1 MYHIYAQINS
11 NSYYKEDI
19 SLFYH
24 KADKRVV
31 NINLKVV
38 KHNKATVG
46 LLTVS
51 KMSQNKIMLKTL
63 NGNISSP
70 MYASTSLFIS
80 ALVTCCWKSSRG
92 GLAGVGNNG
101 NDNLLSAS
109 VSLRVYSYS
118 LELACCRWRCFDR
131 LEVVFTAV
139 EVFLTWAQCSYIVQ
153 SRLCPFAQLIRS
165 NVHTSIP

>member
-11 NSYYKEDI
+11 NPYYNEDI

-51 KMSQNKIMLKTL
+51 KMS
-63 NGNISSP
+63 
-70 MYASTSLFIS
+70 
-80 ALVTCCWKSSRG
+80 
-92 GLAGVGNNG
+92 
-101 NDNLLSAS
+101 
-109 VSLRVYSYS
+109 
-118 LELACCRWRCFDR
+118 
-131 LEVVFTAV
+131 
-139 EVFLTWAQCSYIVQ
+139 
-153 SRLCPFAQLIRS
+153 
-165 NVHTSIP
+165 